1 MKKEWDHSDSGEVSA
16 ALQVLLTQPTQR
28 EQYKALSRSAAI
40 LERGKNY
47 VAASQQWLA
56 ASSLATA
63 SVDRHWCE
71 ARAHLCDR
79 RVGLSD
85 NTK

>member
-1 MKKEWDHSDSGEVSA
+1 MEKDQDYDDISDISES
-16 ALQVLLTQPTQR
+16 LMVLLTQPTKR
-28 EQYKALSRSAAI
+28 EQYQALSRSAAI

-56 ASSLATA
+56 ASHVATA

-71 ARAHLCDR
+71 SRAHLCDR
-79 RVGLSD
+79 QLGPIG

>member
-1 MKKEWDHSDSGEVSA
+1 MEKDRDHDDIGDVSA
-16 ALQVLLTQPTQR
+16 SLQVLLAQPTKR
-28 EQYKALSRSAAI
+28 DQYHALSRSAAI

-56 ASSLATA
+56 ASDLATA

-79 RVGLSD
+79 LMLLSGY
-85 NTK
+85 TK